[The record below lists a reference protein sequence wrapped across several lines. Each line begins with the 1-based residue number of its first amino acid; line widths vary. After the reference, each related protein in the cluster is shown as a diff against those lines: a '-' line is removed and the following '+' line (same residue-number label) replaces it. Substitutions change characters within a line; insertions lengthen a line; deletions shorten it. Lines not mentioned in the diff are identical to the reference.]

1 VSHVPSDL
9 TLRVGQDYTTRQLVR
24 EALRAC
30 RRNLWPAVGCML
42 LVSLIV
48 WLPVGVVTLGCSC
61 LGPIFGPALFAVV
74 YVLAGIHIMSGY
86 GWSAVCT
93 FDDRRM
99 RADDLFF
106 PFRTR
111 YTTLL
116 FMALVETAA
125 AAIPAVLS
133 IVLGVIIL
141 VRSGGSFG
149 PGAMASLGAGAVVL
163 GLILLPAV
171 LAYLIHAAFFLAPLF
186 AFTNPD
192 LTWRDCVRC
201 NWRVLRNRS
210 RQFLIIYA
218 PPGVAAVVLAVLAS
232 AIMAAGFAALA
243 KAAFAGPGASS
254 AAPAIVILAMALAVL
269 FAALLWSAG
278 YVAFTFLKAAFFRA
292 AAGYPL
298 ERPDAP
304 PPTPDAANDPPSQ
317 DDPKNGAPPWSD
329 NQKSTLTGQENPHDH
344 DPFGPDLPRG

>member
-1 VSHVPSDL
+1 MSHLPSDL

-30 RRNLWPAVGCML
+30 RRNFWPAVGCML
-42 LVSLIV
+42 LVGLIV

-61 LGPIFGPALFAVV
+61 FGPIFGPALFAVV
-74 YVLAGIHIMSGY
+74 YVLAGIHIMAGY

-116 FMALVETAA
+116 LLALVETAA

-149 PGAMASLGAGAVVL
+149 PGGMASFGPLAVIL

-171 LAYLIHAAFFLAPLF
+171 LAYVIHAAFFLAPLF

-201 NWRVLRNRS
+201 NWRVLRNRP
-210 RQFLIIYA
+210 RQFLFVYA
-218 PPGVAAVVLAVLAS
+218 LPGVAAVVLAVLAS
-232 AIMAAGFAALA
+232 AVMAAGFAALA
-243 KAAFAGPGASS
+243 KTASAGPGVSS
-254 AAPAIVILAMALAVL
+254 AAPAVIMLITAAAAL
-269 FAALLWSAG
+269 FAALLWGAG
-278 YVAFTFLKAAFFRA
+278 YVAFTFLKAALFRT
-292 AAGYPL
+292 AAGYTL

-304 PPTPDAANDPPSQ
+304 ATTPIMPVLKALPVDDVRPARWSPDDWPDDNHAAEPPSEE
-317 DDPKNGAPPWSD
+317 
-329 NQKSTLTGQENPHDH
+329 T
-344 DPFGPDLPRG
+344 PR